1 MFVLTSIPPFVN
13 LKLVLIPMSTS
24 ENKKKTALELLKIH
38 YGFEKLRPG
47 QERAIF
53 SVLEGKST
61 LVIMPTGGGKS
72 LCYQLPALVFEG
84 ITIVISPLIALMK
97 DQVDSLTRVG
107 IPATFINSSISPAET
122 TKRIEEVRNGFYKL
136 LYIAPERF
144 YSAEFMDAFADIK
157 VSLFAV
163 DEAHC
168 VSQWGHDF
176 RPSYIRLKQAI
187 EKLGNPIVLALTAT
201 ATPEVKDDIMKQL
214 GLESPELVI
223 TGFARRNLQLGVI
236 HASDSQKARLI
247 LDAIN
252 NFPDGTGVIYVGT
265 RARVDSI
272 LEMLLENGIEA
283 VSYHGGMEGN
293 ERKWI
298 QDNFMSG
305 KVKVIVATNAFGLG
319 IDKKDIRFVI
329 HYDMPGTIEAYYQ
342 EAGRAGRDGK
352 PSFCLMFYNS
362 RDRHLQEFF
371 IKGDN
376 PPPDMILEIYENL
389 KNYESD
395 SVLVTY
401 AELGRM
407 LTEQV
412 PEMAIG
418 TAIKILEKEGYVS
431 RSREKTNN
439 AYLRVKD
446 FAAANNSFGPRA
458 KAQRELWEKLSQK
471 YGVELK
477 EGWQVNFEE
486 VASILGYKKDAI
498 SRLVKK
504 LTENNLAEYQPP
516 FRGTEINILK
526 RVDASEINLDF
537 SALKE
542 KLRKAYKKLDS
553 MEEYTY
559 HFGCRQKYILKYFG
573 DDELEECGKC
583 DNCLNGGG
591 RVRVEEKYEY
601 KSKADRFKPKERV
614 LETDEDLSEVAG
626 LGTKLTQLETFDLY
640 NKGMGID
647 EMAQIR
653 NLKPATIVEHLC
665 YLIEKKL
672 PVDIC
677 KFVDKK
683 KKEAI
688 EDVIGKIGKGKLTPI
703 KEELGDDFSWDE
715 IRLVL
720 ASCK

>member
-1 MFVLTSIPPFVN
+1 M
-13 LKLVLIPMSTS
+13 
-24 ENKKKTALELLKIH
+24 LL
-38 YGFEKLRPG
+38 
-47 QERAIF
+47 A
-53 SVLEGKST
+53 
-61 LVIMPTGGGKS
+61 
-72 LCYQLPALVFEG
+72 
-84 ITIVISPLIALMK
+84 
-97 DQVDSLTRVG
+97 
-107 IPATFINSSISPAET
+107 
-122 TKRIEEVRNGFYKL
+122 
-136 LYIAPERF
+136 
-144 YSAEFMDAFADIK
+144 
-157 VSLFAV
+157 
-163 DEAHC
+163 
-168 VSQWGHDF
+168 
-176 RPSYIRLKQAI
+176 
-187 EKLGNPIVLALTAT
+187 
-201 ATPEVKDDIMKQL
+201 
-214 GLESPELVI
+214 
-223 TGFARRNLQLGVI
+223 GFARRNLQLGVI
-236 HASDSQKARLI
+236 HAGDSQKARLI
-247 LDAIN
+247 LDTIN
-252 NFPDGTGVIYVGT
+252 NFQDGTGVIYVGT

-283 VSYHGGMEGN
+283 VSYHGGMEAN

-352 PSFCLMFYNS
+352 QSFCLMFYSS

-376 PPPDMILEIYENL
+376 PPPEMILEIYEIL
-389 KNYESD
+389 KDYPPSSAAADYGVAKSD

-407 LTEQV
+407 LSEQV

-418 TAIKILEKEGYVS
+418 TAIKVLEKEGYVS

-439 AYLRVKD
+439 AYLKIKD
-446 FAAANNSFGPRA
+446 IVAATNSFGPRA
-458 KAQRELWEKLSQK
+458 KAQKELWDKLSQK
-471 YGVELK
+471 YEAELMN
-477 EGWQVNFEE
+477 GWQVNFEE
-486 VASILGYKKDAI
+486 VAQILGFKKDALT
-498 SRLVKK
+498 RLVKK
-504 LTENNLAEYQPP
+504 LTDNDLAEYQPP

-526 RVDASEINLDF
+526 RIDASEVNLDF

-583 DNCLNGGG
+583 DNCLNGGT
-591 RVRVEEKYEY
+591 RVKVEEKREY
-601 KSKADRFKPKERV
+601 NPNKFNRFKPKERV
-614 LETDEDLSEVAG
+614 LETDEDLSEKAD

-647 EMAQIR
+647 EMAQTR

-672 PVDIC
+672 SVDID
-677 KFVDKK
+677 KFVNNKK
-683 KKEAI
+683 KRAI
-688 EDVIGKIGKGKLTPI
+688 EEIIGKIGKGKLAPI

-715 IRLVL
+715 IKLVL

>member
-1 MFVLTSIPPFVN
+1 MTSIPPFDN
-13 LKLVLIPMSTS
+13 LKLVFTLMSNI
-24 ENKKKTALELLKIH
+24 ENKKKQALELLKIH
-38 YGFEKLRPG
+38 YGFERLRHG
-47 QERAIF
+47 QEKAIF
-53 SVLEGKST
+53 NVLEGKST

-72 LCYQLPALVFEG
+72 LCYQLPALVFDG

-97 DQVDSLTRVG
+97 DQVDSLTKVG
-107 IPATFINSSISPAET
+107 IPAAFINSSISPSET
-122 TKRIEEVRNGFYKL
+122 AKRLEEVKNGFYKL

-144 YSAEFMDAFADIK
+144 YSAEFTDALAVIK
-157 VSLFAV
+157 VSLFAI

-176 RPSYIRLKQAI
+176 RPSYLRLRQAI
-187 EKLGNPIVLALTAT
+187 ESLGNPVVLALTAT
-201 ATPEVKDDIMKQL
+201 ATPEVKEDIAKQL
-214 GLESPELVI
+214 GLEKPESVI
-223 TGFARRNLQLGVI
+223 TGFARRNLQLGII
-236 HASDSQKARLI
+236 HASDSQKARLV
-247 LDAIN
+247 LDTIN
-252 NFPDGTGVIYVGT
+252 NFQGGTGIIYVGT
-265 RARVDSI
+265 RARADA
-272 LEMLLENGIEA
+272 LLEILLESDIEA
-283 VSYHGGMEGN
+283 VSYHGGMEAN

-305 KVKVIVATNAFGLG
+305 KVKVIIATNAFGLG
-319 IDKKDIRFVI
+319 IDKRDIRFVI

-352 PSFCLMFYNS
+352 QSFCLMFYSS

-376 PPPDMILEIYENL
+376 PPPEMIFEIYEIL

-407 LTEQV
+407 LSEQV

-439 AYLRVKD
+439 AYLKIKD
-446 FAAANNSFGPRA
+446 IVAATNSFGPRA
-458 KAQRELWEKLSQK
+458 KAQKELWDKLLQK
-471 YGVELK
+471 YEAELVN
-477 EGWQVNFEE
+477 GWQVNFEE
-486 VASILGYKKDAI
+486 VAQILGFKKDALT
-498 SRLVKK
+498 RLVKK
-504 LTENNLAEYQPP
+504 MTDANLAEYQPP

-526 RVDASEINLDF
+526 RIDASEVNLDF

-553 MEEYTY
+553 MEEYAY
-559 HFGCRQKYILKYFG
+559 HFGCRQKFILKYFG
-573 DDELEECGKC
+573 DDELEDCGKC
-583 DNCLNGGG
+583 DNCLNGGM
-591 RVRVEEKYEY
+591 RVKAEVKYEY
-601 KSKADRFKPKERV
+601 KSKADRFKPKERI

-665 YLIEKKL
+665 YLVEKKL
-672 PVDIC
+672 PVEID
-677 KFVDKK
+677 KFVNNKK
-683 KKEAI
+683 KRAI
-688 EDVIGKIGKGKLTPI
+688 EEVIGKIGKGKLAPI

-715 IRLVL
+715 IKLVL